1 MKVGSLFSGI
11 GGFDLAAEWC
21 GWETAWYSE
30 IYPYASQIMALRFPG
45 VPNHGDITKI
55 RGADVGPVDLL
66 CGGFPCQDI
75 STAGKGVGL
84 HGSRSRLWFEFARL
98 IGEIRPQW
106 VVAENVPALRGRGLT
121 RVLQDLDALGYD
133 AEWHCIPA
141 SAVGAPHQRDRIWIV
156 AYPESSGRREEREDG
171 QGRGRRGGT
180 EGGVGGGP
188 VFGGSDVAYPNR
200 PLSGWWLSEP
210 DVGRVAHG
218 VPARVDRL
226 RCLGNAL
233 VPEIPY
239 RIFRA
244 IGRLERRLPPVGMV
258 PKGTTCVGFC
268 RTAPTHWPG

>member
-1 MKVGSLFSGI
+1 MRIGSLFSGI
-11 GGFDLAAEWC
+11 GGFDLAAEWY

-30 IYPYASQIMALRFPG
+30 IDPYARQVMALRFPG

-55 RGADVGPVDLL
+55 RGADVEPVDLL

-98 IGEIRPQW
+98 IGEIRPKW

-156 AYPESSGRREEREDG
+156 AYPNGERLEGRNREVLSERPGELPVG
-171 QGRGRRGGT
+171 
-180 EGGVGGGP
+180 EGG
-188 VFGGSDVAYPNR
+188 SLAYPRCGLWPSIWAEPEPNQ
-200 PLSGWWLSEP
+200 PLSQLHHQRCREKNGWQWLSEP
-210 DVGRVAHG
+210 NVGRVATG
-218 VPARVDRL
+218 VPSRVDRL

-244 IGRLERRLPPVGMV
+244 IDEMG
-258 PKGTTCVGFC
+258 
-268 RTAPTHWPG
+268 